1 MLDAEL
7 QLAMDLL
14 PPGWGGVWSC
24 FVAGGGG
31 GVVAARAGVRARWA
45 GTLDPKDRSNSS
57 CDLYTI
63 LPSLLEK
70 LVTPSAPV
78 RTVYEVPPT

>member
-24 FVAGGGG
+24 FVAGGEG
-31 GVVAARAGVRARWA
+31 GVVAARPGVRARWA